1 MTRKIVWD
9 NKAKQSFLQK
19 IKYLKSRSP
28 QSAQK
33 VEDTILKRI
42 ETTVNNPEYFR
53 PDKYKRE
60 NISGNFRAFEIF
72 SIRIS
77 YFFDDNFF
85 LITRVRHTKRKP
97 LKY

>member
-9 NKAKQSFLQK
+9 NKAKQSFLQI

-53 PDKYKRE
+53 PDKYKGRILVAILE
-60 NISGNFRAFEIF
+60 HLKFLVLGFLTFLMTISF
-72 SIRIS
+72 
-77 YFFDDNFF
+77 
-85 LITRVRHTKRKP
+85 
-97 LKY
+97 